1 MKQSELIG
9 KIILLLTI
17 QLLAVLPLPAQS
29 KAAQID
35 SLMRYCYENGV
46 FNGAVLV
53 AKGGEVLYKNAF
65 GYADPESQTP
75 LETGSQF
82 YLASVSKQFTTA
94 AILLLQERGK
104 LRVEDPLRKIFPDFP
119 AYADGVTIAH
129 LMSHT
134 SGIGD
139 HFELGA
145 YRPGLT
151 NRDVYELLTRQDS
164 LAFTPGE
171 RFRYSNGGYVLL
183 ALIVEKVSG
192 LPYHQF
198 MKANFFDPLGMTRTL
213 VYDESRPQL
222 PARVTGYNGFGDK
235 DDYQILTSGAGG
247 MYSTVEDLFRWDQ
260 ALYAGR
266 PIAPASQAQAYQPFK
281 LNNDSLLDYGF
292 GWALSDD
299 GQGGKIVS
307 HAGDLSGFRSYIER
321 KLGNRYTII
330 FLTSKGDVV
339 PRPAM
344 RDAIVNILGGKS
356 FDLPPIPIAL
366 KMAQLIR
373 ETGIDQA
380 VAQYPELKRSAPDKY
395 DFSESQLNRL
405 GNYFL
410 QKESLAAALEMFRL
424 NAEAYPDSWKC
435 WNNLGG
441 AQLQAGNPQ
450 AAAGSFEKSLQLNS
464 DNAHAREMLE
474 KIRVGMTPAEVSPD
488 GG

>member
-1 MKQSELIG
+1 MKLFQSNRI
-9 KIILLLTI
+9 IILLLTL
-17 QLLAVLPLPAQS
+17 QLMAVSPLPAQP
-29 KAAQID
+29 KAAQVD

-46 FNGAVLV
+46 FNGAILV
-53 AKGGEVLYKNAF
+53 AEGGEVLYKNAF
-65 GYADPESQTP
+65 GYADPESQSP
-75 LETGSQF
+75 LATGSQF

-94 AILLLQERGK
+94 AILLLQERGQ
-104 LRVEDPLRKIFPDFP
+104 LRVDDPLREIFPDFP
-119 AYADGVTIAH
+119 SYAEGVTIAH

-151 NRDVYELLTRQDS
+151 NRDVYELLARQER

-192 LPYHQF
+192 MPYHQF

-213 VYDESRPQL
+213 VYDASRPQL

-235 DDYQILTSGAGG
+235 DDYEILTSGAGG

-266 PIAPASQAQAYQPFK
+266 PIGPASQALAYQPFK

-292 GWALSDD
+292 GWALRND

-321 KLGNRYTII
+321 GLENRYTMIL
-330 FLTSKGDVV
+330 LTSKGDVV
-339 PRPAM
+339 PRPAI
-344 RDAIVNILGGKS
+344 RDAIVNILGGKP

-366 KMAQLIR
+366 TMAQSVQDA
-373 ETGIDQA
+373 GIDQA
-380 VAQYPELKRSAPDKY
+380 VAQYAALKGAASDKY
-395 DFSESQLNRL
+395 DFSENQLDGL
-405 GNYFL
+405 GYYYLKN
-410 QKESLAAALEMFRL
+410 ENLAAALGMFRL
-424 NAEAYPDSWKC
+424 NTKAIRNPG
-435 WNNLGG
+435 N
-441 AQLQAGNPQ
+441 AGTAWERRNC
-450 AAAGSFEKSLQLNS
+450 A
-464 DNAHAREMLE
+464 
-474 KIRVGMTPAEVSPD
+474 PAICRLRPGVSRSRCS
-488 GG
+488 